1 MTLMSLSWPVGPT
14 VNWIKASPVLMPAR
28 CASRGYAASPITV
41 AWFEQTTAADTGA
54 IAFAIGAGLAGGGAT
69 AGGASTGGG
78 SGAITT
84 GAGGGVCVTAMI
96 VVLTRGR
103 ADLWNFGGG
112 TNCGAGGLEFRGR
125 HPGVDRRRRGVGV
138 SVSLAFD
145 RLWESL

>member
-41 AWFEQTTAADTGA
+41 AWFAQTTAADTGA
-54 IAFAIGAGLAGGGAT
+54 IAFAISAGLAGGGAT

-84 GAGGGVCVTAMI
+84 GAGGGVCVTAG
-96 VVLTRGR
+96 VVFCTRGG
-103 ADLWNFGGG
+103 AAEWNLGGG
-112 TNCGAGGLEFRGR
+112 KKGGGG
-125 HPGVDRRRRGVGV
+125 GVY
-138 SVSLAFD
+138 S
-145 RLWESL
+145 